1 MNLGGLLVGFPPVV
15 LFLIG
20 LILMDSY
27 KLVGRSAILMA
38 MAAGGLAAIVCFFI
52 NSALLSHGWVSQRT
66 LALDVAPVIE
76 ESAKALYLFVMI
88 RSHRVGFMVDA
99 GILGFAIGT
108 GFALGENLYYIRE
121 IGSANLLIWLVRGL
135 GTAIMHG
142 AATALVGIVTKH
154 LVDRSSRPRWFHG
167 LPGLALA
174 ILAHSAYNHLSGSPL
189 LATAFLLVVMPL
201 LLFLVFEY
209 SERATREWLGAGLD
223 LDMELLEQIMG
234 GEVLETRV
242 GRYLH
247 SLKEHFPG
255 EVVAD
260 MLCLVRIQL
269 ELSTRAKG
277 LLMARAA
284 GLEIP
289 PDPAVRENFEELR
302 FLEKSIGPTGRMAIV
317 PFLRTSSRDLW
328 QFYRLERAEH

>member
-1 MNLGGLLVGFPPVV
+1 MGGLFLGFPPVV
-15 LFLIG
+15 MFLVG

-27 KLVGRSAILMA
+27 KLVGRNAILVA
-38 MAAGGLAAIVCFFI
+38 MAVGGAAAAGCFFA
-52 NSALLSHGWVSQRT
+52 NRFLLDSGAVSPTMLSLYLAPAL
-66 LALDVAPVIE
+66 E
-76 ESAKALYLFVMI
+76 EFAKALYLFLLI
-88 RSHRVGFMVDA
+88 RAHRVGFMVDA

-108 GFALGENLYYIRE
+108 GFAVVENLYYVGT
-121 IGSANLLIWLVRGL
+121 IGSSSLLIWLVRGL
-135 GTAIMHG
+135 GTAVMHG
-142 AATALVGIVTKH
+142 SATAMVGIITKN
-154 LVDRSSRPRWFHG
+154 LVDRSPKGRWYHY

-174 ILAHSAYNHLSGSPL
+174 ILAHSIFNHLSHSPL

-209 SERATREWLGAGLD
+209 SERATREWLGSGLD
-223 LDMELLEQIMG
+223 LDIELLEQIMS

-255 EVVAD
+255 EMVAD

-277 LLMARAA
+277 LLLARAA
-284 GLEIP
+284 GLDLP
-289 PDPAVRENFEELR
+289 LDDSVPDNFEELK
-302 FLEKSIGPTGRMAIV
+302 FLEKSIGPTGRMAIL

-328 QFYRLERAEH
+328 QFYRLERAKK

>member
-1 MNLGGLLVGFPPVV
+1 MGGLFVGFPPVIM
-15 LFLIG
+15 FLAG

-27 KLVGRSAILMA
+27 KLVGRSAILVA
-38 MAAGGLAAIVCFFI
+38 VAVGGVAAAGCYFANRWLLDASLVSPAVLTLYLAPA
-52 NSALLSHGWVSQRT
+52 
-66 LALDVAPVIE
+66 IE
-76 ESAKALYLFVMI
+76 EFAKALYLFALI

-99 GILGFAIGT
+99 GIMGFAIGT
-108 GFALGENLYYIRE
+108 GFAMIENLYYIGT
-121 IGSANLLIWLVRGL
+121 IGASSLLIWLVRGF

-142 AATALVGIVTKH
+142 SATAVVGIITKN
-154 LVDRSSRPRWFHG
+154 LVDRHPRGRWYFY

-174 ILAHSAYNHLSGSPL
+174 IFAHSTFNHLSHSPL

-223 LDMELLEQIMG
+223 LDMELLEQIMS

-247 SLKEHFPG
+247 SLREHFPG
-255 EVVAD
+255 EMVAD

-277 LLMARAA
+277 MLLARAA
-284 GLEIP
+284 GLDLPLDET
-289 PDPAVRENFEELR
+289 VRENFEELK
-302 FLEKSIGPTGRMAIV
+302 FLEKSIGATGRMAIL

-328 QFYRLERAEH
+328 QFYRLGRAKN

>member
-1 MNLGGLLVGFPPVV
+1 MKMGGLFFGFPPVV
-15 LFLIG
+15 MFLVG

-27 KLVGRSAILMA
+27 KLVGRNAILVA
-38 MAAGGLAAIVCFFI
+38 MGVGGAAAAGCYFGNRYL
-52 NSALLSHGWVSQRT
+52 
-66 LALDVAPVIE
+66 LDVGLVSPAMLTLYLAPALE
-76 ESAKALYLFVMI
+76 EFAKALYLFLLI
-88 RSHRVGFMVDA
+88 RTHRVGFMVDA

-108 GFALGENLYYIRE
+108 GFAMVENLYYFGT
-121 IGSANLLIWLVRGL
+121 IGSSSLLIWLVRGL

-142 AATALVGIVTKH
+142 SGTAVVGIITKN
-154 LVDRSSRPRWFHG
+154 LVDRSPKGRWYHY

-174 ILAHSAYNHLSGSPL
+174 VFAHSTFNHLSHNPL

-209 SERATREWLGAGLD
+209 SERATREWLGSGLD
-223 LDMELLEQIMG
+223 LDMELLEQIMS

-255 EVVAD
+255 EMVAD

-277 LLMARAA
+277 LLLARAA
-284 GLEIP
+284 GLDLP
-289 PDPAVRENFEELR
+289 LDDSVRENFEELK
-302 FLEKSIGPTGRMAIV
+302 FLEKSIGPTGRMAIL

-328 QFYRLERAEH
+328 QFYRLERAKK

>member
-1 MNLGGLLVGFPPVV
+1 MGGVFVGFPPVV
-15 LFLIG
+15 VFLVG

-27 KLVGRSAILMA
+27 KLVSRNAIL
-38 MAAGGLAAIVCFFI
+38 AALGVGGVAAVGCYFANTWLLGTGLISPGLLTLYLAP
-52 NSALLSHGWVSQRT
+52 AL
-66 LALDVAPVIE
+66 E
-76 ESAKALYLFVMI
+76 ELAKAAYLFVLI

-108 GFALGENLYYIRE
+108 GFALGENLYYFGA
-121 IGSANLLIWLVRGL
+121 IGSSNILIWMVRGL

-142 AATALVGIVTKH
+142 SATAMVGIVTKN
-154 LVDRSSRPRWFHG
+154 LVDRGGNGRWYHY

-174 ILAHSAYNHLSGSPL
+174 IFAHSTYNHLSHSPL

-209 SERATREWLGAGLD
+209 SERATREWLGSGLD
-223 LDMELLEQIMG
+223 LDMELLEQIMS

-255 EVVAD
+255 EMVAD

-277 LLMARAA
+277 LLLARAA
-284 GLEIP
+284 GLDLPFDES
-289 PDPAVRENFEELR
+289 VRENFVELK
-302 FLEKSIGPTGRMAIV
+302 FLEKSIGPTGRMAIL

-328 QFYRLERAEH
+328 QFYRLEQAKK